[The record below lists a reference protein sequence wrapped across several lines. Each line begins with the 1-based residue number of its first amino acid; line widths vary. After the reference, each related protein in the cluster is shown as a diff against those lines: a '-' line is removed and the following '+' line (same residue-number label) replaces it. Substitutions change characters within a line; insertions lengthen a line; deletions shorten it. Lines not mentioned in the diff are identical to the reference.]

1 MPNSSTKA
9 MILTGGSGTLGT
21 ELRHIGADNGCIF
34 ISPTSKECNILI
46 YRDVLRTLS
55 KYQCDTV
62 VHAAAA
68 TDVPGLEKDLITAFE
83 INVVGTFNILK
94 ACIELDKHLVYIS
107 TDYVFDGSSGPY
119 KTSDALSPL
128 SVYAKSKASAEL
140 MVRAYDNST
149 VIRTS
154 FFGHEFP
161 HKAAFVDQWSSK
173 DYVDEIAPKIIKCLK
188 SGERGVFHVG
198 SRRRTIYEIA
208 KIRTPDVDKISRTTI
223 KHQVP
228 EDTSLVLSDF

>member
-21 ELRHIGADNGCIF
+21 ELRHIGKDNDCMF
-34 ISPTSKECNILI
+34 ISPTSSECNILV

-55 KYQCDTV
+55 KYKCDTV

-68 TDVPGLEKDLITAFE
+68 TDVSGLEDNPIKAFE
-83 INVVGTFNILK
+83 VNVIGTFNILK
-94 ACIELDKHLVYIS
+94 ACIELDKNLVYIS

-119 KTSDALSPL
+119 NTSDAINPL

-140 MVRAYDNST
+140 MVRAYDKST
-149 VIRTS
+149 IIRTS
-154 FFGHEFP
+154 FFGREFP
-161 HKAAFVDQWSSK
+161 HKAAFTDQWSSK

-188 SGERGVFHVG
+188 SGQRGVFHIG
-198 SRRRTIYEIA
+198 SPRRTIYEIA
-208 KIRTPDVDKISRTTI
+208 KTRSPDVDKISRTI
-223 KHQVP
+223 INHQVP